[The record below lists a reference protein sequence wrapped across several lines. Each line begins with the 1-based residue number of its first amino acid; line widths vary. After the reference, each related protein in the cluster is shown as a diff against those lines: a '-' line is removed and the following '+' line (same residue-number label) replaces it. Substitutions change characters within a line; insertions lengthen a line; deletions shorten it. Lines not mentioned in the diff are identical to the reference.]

1 MSWQPLMNSQLLN
14 YDHWTSQL
22 DQNSV
27 MASAAELHGLI
38 AGMLS
43 AGVPADSATILP
55 VLYDFL
61 NDGQALN
68 TQLKAA
74 IEQLIAE
81 TATQLADEDYSM
93 QLLVPGDDDA
103 MAERLEALVEWAQA
117 FLVGFAIQQTDLS
130 LVSADVRDAIEQLSE
145 ITRID
150 IYTEDDSS
158 ETENEE
164 SYYLVLE
171 HVRLMVLTCFNE
183 VGQKF
188 TISEVASK
196 TLH

>member
-1 MSWQPLMNSQLLN
+1 MTSQLLLN

-22 DQNSV
+22 DQHSV
-27 MASAAELHGLI
+27 MASAAEVQGLI

-43 AGVPADSATILP
+43 AGIPADAGTILP

-68 TQLKAA
+68 THLKGL

-81 TATQLADEDYSM
+81 TAKQLAEEDYSL
-93 QLLVPGDDDA
+93 QLLLPSDDDA
-103 MAERLEALVEWAQA
+103 MAERLEAMIEWVQA

-130 LVSADVRDAIEQLSE
+130 LVSPDVREAIDQLTE
-145 ITRID
+145 VTRID
-150 IYTEDDSS
+150 IYTEDDASDA
-158 ETENEE
+158 ENEE
-164 SYYLVLE
+164 SYFLVLE
-171 HVRLMVLTCFNE
+171 HMRLLVLTCFNE

-188 TISEVASK
+188 TISEVAAK

>member
-1 MSWQPLMNSQLLN
+1 MNSQLLN

-68 TQLKAA
+68 AQLKLS
-74 IEQLIAE
+74 IEQLIGE
-81 TATQLADEDYSM
+81 TAKQLADEDYSL
-93 QLLVPGDDDA
+93 QLLVPTDDDA
-103 MAERLEALVEWAQA
+103 MPERLEALVEWAQS

-130 LVSADVRDAIEQLSE
+130 IVAEEVRDAVEQLTE
-145 ITRID
+145 VTRID
-150 IYTEDDSS
+150 IYTPDDTS
-158 ETENEE
+158 EADNEE
-164 SYYLVLE
+164 SYFLVLE
-171 HVRLMVLTCFNE
+171 HVRIMVLTCFSE

-188 TISEVASK
+188 AAAEVSSQ

>member
-1 MSWQPLMNSQLLN
+1 MTTQLLLN

-22 DQNSV
+22 DQHAV

-43 AGVPADSATILP
+43 AGIPADAATILP
-55 VLYDFL
+55 VLSDFL

-68 TQLKAA
+68 AHLKA
-74 IEQLIAE
+74 ITEQLIAE
-81 TATQLADEDYSM
+81 TARQLADPDYGLV
-93 QLLVPGDDDA
+93 LLLPGDDDSLP
-103 MAERLEALVEWAQA
+103 ERLEAMVEWAQA

-145 ITRID
+145 VTRID

-158 ETENEE
+158 EAENEE

-188 TISEVASK
+188 TISEVAAK

>member
-1 MSWQPLMNSQLLN
+1 MTMQLLLN

-22 DQNSV
+22 DQHAV

-43 AGVPADSATILP
+43 AGIPADAATILP
-55 VLYDFL
+55 VLSDFL

-68 TQLKAA
+68 AHLKA
-74 IEQLIAE
+74 ITEQLIAE
-81 TATQLADEDYSM
+81 TARQLADPDYSLV
-93 QLLVPGDDDA
+93 LLLPGDDDSLP
-103 MAERLEALVEWAQA
+103 ERLEAMVEWAQA

-130 LVSADVRDAIEQLSE
+130 LVSVDVRDAIEQLSE
-145 ITRID
+145 VTRID

-158 ETENEE
+158 EAENEE

-188 TISEVASK
+188 TISEVAAK

>member
-1 MSWQPLMNSQLLN
+1 MTTQLLLN

-22 DQNSV
+22 DQHAV

-43 AGVPADSATILP
+43 AGIPADAATILP
-55 VLYDFL
+55 VLSDFL

-68 TQLKAA
+68 AHLKA
-74 IEQLIAE
+74 ITEQLIAE
-81 TATQLADEDYSM
+81 TARQLADPDYSLV
-93 QLLVPGDDDA
+93 LLLPGDDDSLP
-103 MAERLEALVEWAQA
+103 ERLEAMMEWAQA

-130 LVSADVRDAIEQLSE
+130 LVSVDVRDAIEQLSE
-145 ITRID
+145 VTRID

-158 ETENEE
+158 EAENEE

-188 TISEVASK
+188 TISEVAAK

>member
-1 MSWQPLMNSQLLN
+1 MNSQLLN

-68 TQLKAA
+68 TQLKAS
-74 IEQLIAE
+74 IEQLIIE
-81 TATQLADEDYSM
+81 TAKQLADEDYSL
-93 QLLVPGDDDA
+93 QLLVPTDDDA
-103 MAERLEALVEWAQA
+103 MPERLEALTEWAQA

-130 LVSADVRDAIEQLSE
+130 IVAEEVRDAVEQLTE
-145 ITRID
+145 VTRID
-150 IYTEDDSS
+150 IYTPDDTS
-158 ETENEE
+158 EAEYAGQ
-164 SYYLVLE
+164 SRCLPLSCPAVA
-171 HVRLMVLTCFNE
+171 
-183 VGQKF
+183 VGRNGRRAHH
-188 TISEVASK
+188 TRPAAG
-196 TLH
+196 

>member
-1 MSWQPLMNSQLLN
+1 MTSQLLLN

-22 DQNSV
+22 DQHSV
-27 MASAAELHGLI
+27 MASAAEVQGLI

-43 AGVPADSATILP
+43 AGIPADAGTILP

-68 TQLKAA
+68 THLKGL

-81 TATQLADEDYSM
+81 TAKQLAEEDYSL
-93 QLLVPGDDDA
+93 QLLLPSDDDA
-103 MAERLEALVEWAQA
+103 MAERLEAMIEWAQA

-130 LVSADVRDAIEQLSE
+130 LVSPDVREAIDQLTE
-145 ITRID
+145 VTRID
-150 IYTEDDSS
+150 IYTEDDVSDA
-158 ETENEE
+158 ENEE
-164 SYYLVLE
+164 SYFLVLE
-171 HVRLMVLTCFNE
+171 HMRLLVLTCFNE

-188 TISEVASK
+188 TISEVAAK